1 MKILIV
7 GAGAI
12 GLLLTGIIS
21 HNGGEVVLF
30 SRRSEVAKYI
40 SKNGIKIISEKNE
53 YVSRAECVSSIEP
66 DAKYDLAIVTVK
78 SYDTAN
84 IAKLLSEKLS
94 RQTYVLTLQ
103 NGLNNAETL
112 ANFLGHERVFPGI
125 TMQSST
131 LLGTNEVLHVFNG
144 LTIIGNY
151 AGPPTEDVRKIA
163 HSLSMY
169 GVPCNISENIWRN
182 IWFKL
187 MVNSVINPL
196 TAILRVKNG
205 LLLEIPFIDTLIK
218 NILEEAISIARLHGH
233 EFELDD
239 CFDKIIRI
247 IRETGNNKSSMLQD
261 IEGGRKTE
269 IDYLNGKIVQLA
281 AKHGLEMPINR
292 ALTILVK
299 GIEKMNNDSK
309 INKWRNSIQ
318 L

>member
-12 GLLLTGIIS
+12 GLLLTGIIA
-21 HNGGEVVLF
+21 HNSGEVVLF
-30 SRRSEVAKYI
+30 SRRPEVAKYI
-40 SKNGIKIISEKNE
+40 SKNGIRIKNEKTE
-53 YVSRAECVSSIEP
+53 YVSRAECISSIEP

-78 SYDTAN
+78 SYDTET

-112 ANFLGHERVFPGI
+112 ANFLGHERVCPGI
-125 TMQSST
+125 TIQAST
-131 LLGTNEVLHVFNG
+131 LLGINEVLHVFNG

-151 AGPPTEDVRKIA
+151 TGPPTEDVRKIA
-163 HSLSMY
+163 LNLSMY
-169 GVPCNISENIWRN
+169 GVPCNVSENIWRDV
-182 IWFKL
+182 WFKL

-196 TAILRVKNG
+196 TAVLRIKNES
-205 LLLEIPFIDTLIK
+205 LLKIPFIDTLIR
-218 NILEEAISIARLHGH
+218 NILEEAISIARLYGH

-261 IEGGRKTE
+261 IERGRKTE
-269 IDYLNGKIVQLA
+269 IEDLNGMIVQLA
-281 AKHGLEMPINR
+281 AKHGLEMPLNR
-292 ALTILVK
+292 TLTILVK
-299 GIEKMNNDSK
+299 GIEKNE
-309 INKWRNSIQ
+309 
-318 L
+318 